1 VKLLFVRKRG
11 ISRFPVLV
19 ARLFYW
25 LSIFTAVFV
34 GSRAFAAERL
44 PENARSLIDRFC
56 LDCHSG
62 DDPEGDLDLEVDSI
76 SWSDANS
83 TLLWERVHSAL
94 SKGEMPPSDS
104 VQPSGKDRNELVDWL
119 SRDLAKH
126 VPVGGTWP
134 RRLNRAE
141 YQNTIRDLFD
151 LSDFE
156 VSDSFPADD
165 SIEGFDNVGEGLIL
179 SPPLFAQFL
188 AMATRVADQILPPLS
203 APKVAV
209 SRDYNVGAAGLSTD
223 KGGGAGLAGEHFRI
237 ASSRNMAS
245 AAGWP
250 SRFEAP
256 ESGVYQFEIEVSPF
270 QTDRMFYSRRSDP
283 FELAIYARRNG
294 EQYYDRFEDL
304 REIARFEV
312 SPSQDSN
319 QSFSHRFE
327 LYQGEVFGVRWSNGP
342 AYSDPPVR
350 EFSTNFLADRLLK
363 DRRFYAAMLRVKGG
377 PRGTTQSELYTLV
390 EEARE
395 RGDLDLEDPRLDSL
409 PKVWGGGLSDAP
421 HNWIKT
427 YVLEELHRFGP
438 ALDVLNVRIEGPVE
452 LVENEQAR
460 IRRERTGAFLG
471 ARAPGVSD
479 SDFIETVLAR
489 ILPRIF
495 RRTVSKEE
503 LGSYVQLSLEQM
515 ARDQESRVD
524 EGLHL
529 ALRRALVSPQFL
541 YRSIRPG
548 AFDDF
553 DLASRL
559 SYFLTS
565 APPDETLHALAEQG
579 QLSDPRVLR
588 SETTRLLADPKSQEF
603 VRHFTGQWL
612 GTRLLKDIMPDPRL
626 LPFFDYDREMLI
638 KETELLFATILS
650 ENMPVKALIDPGFGF
665 RNKGLNKIYGGDIE
679 GGEMRRVELGFGGR
693 QGGILGLAS
702 VMMATA
708 NGVDTQPILRGVWLL
723 ENVLG
728 MATPEPPSNVPAIA
742 SDTSGAST
750 MRELLNLHRADASCA
765 RCHDLIDPLGMVME
779 NFDPVGRWRDHYP
792 IYTNPGVQP
801 LDEEFYKNIGKGTF
815 EGPRIDAKG
824 RMPDGIELRDVT
836 DLKRYVIERI
846 DLFSRCLTEKLMVYG
861 TGRRLGFG
869 DRRVVDE
876 VVEKAKGKG
885 KGLRDL
891 IVAIVDSES
900 FRVK

>member
-1 VKLLFVRKRG
+1 VKPNLVKTKG
-11 ISRFPVLV
+11 NGRFPLMV
-19 ARLFYW
+19 ARLF
-25 LSIFTAVFV
+25 LGLCLFSEVSL
-34 GSRAFAAERL
+34 GSRAFAGERI
-44 PENARSLIDRFC
+44 PENARLFIDRFC

-62 DDPEGDLDLEVDSI
+62 DDPEADLDLEMNSI
-76 SWSDANS
+76 SWSDSNS

-94 SKGEMPPSDS
+94 SKSEMPPSDS
-104 VQPSGKDRNELVDWL
+104 DQPSVKERNELVDWL
-119 SRDLAKH
+119 TGALSKY

-151 LSDFE
+151 LSEF
-156 VSDSFPADD
+156 VIPDSFPSDD
-165 SIEGFDNVGEGLIL
+165 SIEGFDNVGEGLVL

-188 AMATRVADQILPPLS
+188 EIATHVADQILPPAS

-209 SRDYNVGAAGLSTD
+209 SREYNVGAAGLSTD
-223 KGGGAGLAGEHFRI
+223 KGGGAGMASERYRL

-250 SRFEAP
+250 ARFEAQ
-256 ESGVYQFEIEVSPF
+256 ESGLYQFEIEVSPF
-270 QTDRMFYSRRSDP
+270 QTDQMFYPRRSEP

-294 EQYYDRFEDL
+294 EQYYDLFENL

-312 SPSQDSN
+312 LPDPVSGRT
-319 QSFSHRFE
+319 FSHRIE

-363 DRRFYAAMLRVKGG
+363 DRRFYAAMLKVKGG
-377 PRGTTQSELYTLV
+377 PRGTTQSELYELV
-390 EEARE
+390 EEAKQSE
-395 RGDLDLEDPRLDSL
+395 ELDLEDPRLDSL
-409 PKVWGGGLSDAP
+409 PRVWGGGLSDAP

-452 LVENEQAR
+452 LVEDEEAR
-460 IRRERTGAFLG
+460 VRRERTEAFLG
-471 ARAPGVSD
+471 VRASEVSD
-479 SDFIETVLAR
+479 SDFIVSVLAR

-495 RRTVSKEE
+495 RRTVGEDE
-503 LGSYVQLSLEQM
+503 LDSYVRLSLEEM
-515 ARDQESRVD
+515 AREQGARVE

-541 YRSIRPG
+541 YRSIGPG
-548 AFDDF
+548 TLNDF

-565 APPDETLHALAEQG
+565 APPDETLHGLAALG
-579 QLSDPRVLR
+579 RLSDPEVLR
-588 SETTRLLADPKSQEF
+588 SETIRLLAAPKSEEF

-626 LPFFDYDREMLI
+626 LPFFDYDREILI
-638 KETELLFATILS
+638 KESELLFAAILS
-650 ENMPVKALIDPGFGF
+650 ENRPLEALIDPGFSF
-665 RNKGLNKIYGGDIE
+665 RNQGLNKIYGGKLI
-679 GGEMRRVELGFGGR
+679 GGEMRRIELGLGGR

-728 MATPEPPSNVPAIA
+728 MATPEPPANVPAIA

-750 MRELLNLHRADASCA
+750 MRELLNLHRADVSCA

-779 NFDPVGRWRDHYP
+779 NFDPVGRWRDRYP
-792 IYTNPGVQP
+792 IYTNPGDEP

-824 RMPDGIELRDVT
+824 RMPDGTELRDVR

-869 DRRVVDE
+869 DRRVVE
-876 VVEKAKGKG
+876 EIVESERG